1 MSYERQRSGR
11 ALFGGATYRSL
22 AQAYQ
27 MQNKNENENKNNV
40 VQVKYDTLIYSQLF
54 ALFIRGQHSVRA
66 KLQSSAKGAAHRTPK
81 NFSLSSLETG
91 KKK

>member
-27 MQNKNENENKNNV
+27 MQNKNENENKNKRETKRNERE
-40 VQVKYDTLIYSQLF
+40 
-54 ALFIRGQHSVRA
+54 FISVRNFA
-66 KLQSSAKGAAHRTPK
+66 RGLCKICKDSKRWAGTGSINK
-81 NFSLSSLETG
+81 N
-91 KKK
+91 K